1 MSPHRAAL
9 DQPTRYWLVVP
20 AAGRGSRFGATVP
33 KQYSTLA
40 GRAVIE
46 HALAP
51 FVDDP
56 RCLGLAIALSSDDP
70 HWPAVEVQLR
80 PRLETRGAAFVRAEG
95 GAERGDSVANALAAL
110 VSRAAMTDWVL
121 VHDAARP
128 CIARGDIDR
137 LLSQATA
144 DSPGALLAVPLAD
157 TLKRAQRGADTVEST
172 VPRADLWRALTPQ
185 MFRYG
190 ALRDALAR
198 ARSQGRTPTDEAQAI
213 EWAGGGAT
221 LVSGS
226 TTNLK
231 ITTAEDLALAA
242 AILQSANGRER

>member
-9 DQPTRYWLVVP
+9 DQPPRYWLVVP
-20 AAGRGSRFGATVP
+20 AAGRGSRFGAPIP
-33 KQYSTLA
+33 KQYSMLA
-40 GRAVIE
+40 GLTVIE

-56 RCLGLAIALSSDDP
+56 RCLGLAIALSNDDP
-70 HWPAVEVQLR
+70 HWPAVEARLR
-80 PRLETRGAAFVRAEG
+80 PRLETRGAEFIPAEG

-110 VSRAAMTDWVL
+110 ASRATTPDWVL

-128 CIARGDIDR
+128 CVPRVDIDR
-137 LLSQATA
+137 LLAQATA

-157 TLKRAQRGADTVEST
+157 TLKRAQPGMDAVDST

-185 MFRYG
+185 MFRFG
-190 ALRDALAR
+190 ALREALAR
-198 ARSQGRTPTDEAQAI
+198 ARNQGRTPTDEAQAI
-213 EWAGGGAT
+213 EWAGGAAT
-221 LVSGS
+221 LVPGS

-242 AILQSANGRER
+242 AILQSARGKET